1 MLTQQQQEERN
12 QGLGGSDS
20 TRIMR
25 GEWLDLWKEKLGLKE
40 PVDLSDKLNVQI
52 GIATESVNL
61 DWLEKEL
68 DVKIIR
74 DVTVDTNNFIM
85 SHLDGMT
92 ADMKVPVEA
101 KHTYEG
107 NRMDVVAETNYA
119 QLQHY
124 MMHTGKTHMYL
135 SVIFGNSR
143 WEHTIID
150 ADYTYQQKLSKVLLY
165 FWNCVQSKTEPM
177 SLDLPQ
183 APAKE
188 DIKLSGMVKKN
199 MSNNLKWT
207 DSVQMFKS
215 TKAYVDEH
223 NKAKKAIKAMMPD
236 DCYEAKGQGVV
247 VTRNKKNILTLREVA
262 NDE

>member
-101 KHTYEG
+101 KHT
-107 NRMDVVAETNYA
+107 
-119 QLQHY
+119 
-124 MMHTGKTHMYL
+124 
-135 SVIFGNSR
+135 
-143 WEHTIID
+143 
-150 ADYTYQQKLSKVLLY
+150 
-165 FWNCVQSKTEPM
+165 
-177 SLDLPQ
+177 
-183 APAKE
+183 
-188 DIKLSGMVKKN
+188 
-199 MSNNLKWT
+199 
-207 DSVQMFKS
+207 
-215 TKAYVDEH
+215 
-223 NKAKKAIKAMMPD
+223 
-236 DCYEAKGQGVV
+236 
-247 VTRNKKNILTLREVA
+247 
-262 NDE
+262 